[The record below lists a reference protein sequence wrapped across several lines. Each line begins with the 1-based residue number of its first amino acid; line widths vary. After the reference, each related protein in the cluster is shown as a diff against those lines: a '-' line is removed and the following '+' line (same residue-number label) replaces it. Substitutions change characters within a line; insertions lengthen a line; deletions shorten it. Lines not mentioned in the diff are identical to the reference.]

1 MENKEKQPLS
11 KGKMDNPD
19 QMETENES
27 IYDKFKEEQTVD
39 SIPLEDLKIEQ
50 QDEKNKHHTKD
61 SSSSEKKFPE

>member
-1 MENKEKQPLS
+1 MENKDKQPLN

-19 QMETENES
+19 QMNTENES

-50 QDEKNKHHTKD
+50 QDEKNKHHTKN
-61 SSSSEKKFPE
+61 SSSSEKKFPG